1 MDRKSLFCALLVAV
15 AISSLISLINAA
27 ASEPTYCDS
36 DASYPVKVES
46 VDINPNPVV
55 SGAPATFKISAI
67 SGESLSGGKLSID
80 VFFYG
85 VRVHTESHDLCTKT
99 SCPIEQ
105 GSFVLT
111 HSQSLP
117 GFTPAGA
124 YKLKMK
130 LMDVDDNQLTC
141 VNINFKIVHSSLIAQ
156 I

>member
-1 MDRKSLFCALLVAV
+1 MDRKSLCWALLVVV
-15 AISSLISLINAA
+15 ASSSLIPLTNAA
-27 ASEPTYCDS
+27 ASEPSYCDS

-46 VDINPNPVV
+46 VDIDPSPVV

-67 SGESLSGGKLSID
+67 SDEALSGGKLSID

-85 VRVHTESHDLCTKT
+85 VRVHTENHDLCTKT
-99 SCPIEQ
+99 TCPIEK

-117 GFTPAGA
+117 GFTPSGS

-130 LMDVDDNQLTC
+130 LIDVDDKQLTC
-141 VNINFKIVHSSLIAQ
+141 VNINFKIVRGSLVAQ

>member
-1 MDRKSLFCALLVAV
+1 MDGKSHCWVLVV
-15 AISSLISLINAA
+15 VVVSSSLIALANAA
-27 ASEPTYCDS
+27 ASEPTYCDL
-36 DASYPVKVES
+36 DTSYPVKVKS

-67 SGESLSGGKLSID
+67 SEEALSGGKLSID

-99 SCPIEQ
+99 TCPIEQ

-117 GFTPAGA
+117 GFTPPGL

-130 LMDVDDNQLTC
+130 LIDADDNQLTC
-141 VNINFKIVHSSLIAQ
+141 VNIGFKIVRGSLIDQ

>member
-1 MDRKSLFCALLVAV
+1 MDGKSLYWVLLVV
-15 AISSLISLINAA
+15 VVSSSLIPSTNAV

-36 DASYPVKVES
+36 ETSYPVKVES
-46 VDINPNPVV
+46 VDINPSPVV

-67 SGESLSGGKLSID
+67 ADEALSGGKLSID

-99 SCPIEQ
+99 TCPIEQ

-117 GFTPAGA
+117 GFTPPGL

-130 LMDVDDNQLTC
+130 MIDADDNQLTC
-141 VNINFKIVHSSLIAQ
+141 VNISFKIVRGSLIDQ

>member
-1 MDRKSLFCALLVAV
+1 MDRKLLCWALLVVV
-15 AISSLISLINAA
+15 ASSSLIPLTKAA
-27 ASEPTYCDS
+27 ASEPSYCDS
-36 DASYPVKVES
+36 DTSYPVKVKS
-46 VDINPNPVV
+46 VDIDPNPVV

-67 SGESLSGGKLSID
+67 ADEALSGGKLSID

-99 SCPIEQ
+99 TCPIEQ

-130 LMDVDDNQLTC
+130 MIDADDKQLTC
-141 VNINFKIVHSSLIAQ
+141 VNINFKIVHGSLIAQ